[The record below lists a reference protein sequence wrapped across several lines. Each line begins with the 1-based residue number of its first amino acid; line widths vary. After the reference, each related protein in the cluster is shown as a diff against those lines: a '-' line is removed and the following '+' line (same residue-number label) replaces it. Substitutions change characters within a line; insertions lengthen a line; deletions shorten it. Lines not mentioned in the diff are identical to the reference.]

1 MSAPAG
7 SEPGYAYRQAGVVRR
22 FARRSAAT
30 RPVSW
35 TYARIQPPIDRFV
48 YRLTRGRTTLS
59 ASIAGLP
66 IVMLTTTGARSGE
79 PRTQPVLGLPDGDDV
94 VVIASNYGRSNHP
107 SWYHN
112 LRADPRARVTIARRG
127 YEAAAS
133 ELAGPERDRYYDR
146 AVEIYPG
153 FRHYERWAAPRR
165 IRVLRLSPT
174 VGDNGG
180 KSGPKPRSPSE

>member
-1 MSAPAG
+1 MRATAG
-7 SEPGYAYRQAGVVRR
+7 SGPRYGYREAGVVRR
-22 FARRSAAT
+22 LARRSAAT
-30 RPVSW
+30 RPVAW
-35 TYARIQPPIDRFV
+35 VYARIQPPIDRFV

-59 ASIAGLP
+59 ATIAGLP

-94 VVIASNYGRSNHP
+94 VVIASNYGRPRHP

-112 LRADPRARVTIARRG
+112 LRADPSARVTIAGRG
-127 YEAAAS
+127 YDATAS
-133 ELAGPERDRYYDR
+133 ELAEPERDRYYER

-165 IRVLRLSPT
+165 IRVLRLSPP
-174 VGDNGG
+174 VGDNVGG
-180 KSGPKPRSPSE
+180 SGTKPRSSSG